1 MAQVHCLST
10 RGVMLDQCRADV
22 DDLTEVM
29 PGPEDWRNWALH
41 ASDELGQEIL
51 VMPFSSVLGWPAL
64 TELAISHAQSLRI
77 PRHLRLRLDEAK
89 TIWHELLGNIFSSY
103 RPELHYMRG
112 PGPKWRAKHRH
123 EFGLIEFCGP
133 GGHRYREH
141 PAADRTAPVH

>member
-1 MAQVHCLST
+1 MVVICFPSAS
-10 RGVMLDQCRADV
+10 
-22 DDLTEVM
+22 LTGRE
-29 PGPEDWRNWALH
+29 
-41 ASDELGQEIL
+41 QERTA
-51 VMPFSSVLGWPAL
+51 G
-64 TELAISHAQSLRI
+64 
-77 PRHLRLRLDEAK
+77 LDEAK
-89 TIWHELLGNIFSSY
+89 TIWHELLGNISDSY

>member
-1 MAQVHCLST
+1 M
-10 RGVMLDQCRADV
+10 
-22 DDLTEVM
+22 
-29 PGPEDWRNWALH
+29 
-41 ASDELGQEIL
+41 
-51 VMPFSSVLGWPAL
+51 
-64 TELAISHAQSLRI
+64 SHAQSLRI
-77 PRHLRLRLDEAK
+77 ARHLRLRLDEAK
-89 TIWHELLGNIFSSY
+89 TIWHELLGNISDSY